1 MAFTLFL
8 FEAMLISLSGVL
20 APGPI
25 TAVAVSKGSRS
36 PLAGTQVAI
45 GHGLVELPLMAAVYW
60 GVGSTL
66 NSVLIRFAIGA
77 AGGLFLLWMGIGL
90 LRDSRRCEILKGTGK
105 HSPVLSG
112 VFFSIGNPYFLVW
125 WGTVGAVLIMRSLT
139 FGILG
144 FTAFA
149 LGHWIC
155 DLGWNTLLSWI
166 SFRGGQ
172 FFGQKFQQVVFFISG
187 IMLLFFGGRLV
198 FETLSALL

>member
-1 MAFTLFL
+1 MAFFLFL
-8 FEAMLISLSGVL
+8 SEAMLISLSGVL

-45 GHGLVELPLMAAVYW
+45 GHGLVEIPLMVAVYW

-66 NSVLIRFAIGA
+66 NSVLVRTAIGTT
-77 AGGLFLLWMGIGL
+77 GGLFLLWMGIGL
-90 LRDSRRCEILKGTGK
+90 LRNSRQNAILKASGN

-112 VFFSIGNPYFLVW
+112 VFFSVGNPYFLVW
-125 WGTVGAVLIMRSLT
+125 WGTVGAALIMRSLT

-144 FTAFA
+144 FTTFA
-149 LGHWIC
+149 LGHWVC

-198 FETLSALL
+198 IETLSAL

>member
-1 MAFTLFL
+1 MAFFL
-8 FEAMLISLSGVL
+8 ILSEAMLISLSGVL

-45 GHGLVELPLMAAVYW
+45 GHGLVEIPLMVAVYW

-66 NSVLIRFAIGA
+66 NSVLVRTAIGT

-90 LRDSRRCEILKGTGK
+90 LRDSRQNAILKTSGN

-112 VFFSIGNPYFLVW
+112 VFFSVGNPYFLVW
-125 WGTVGAVLIMRSLT
+125 WGTVGAALIMRSLT

-144 FTAFA
+144 FTTFA
-149 LGHWIC
+149 LGHWVC

-198 FETLSALL
+198 IETLSAL

>member
-1 MAFTLFL
+1 MAFFLFL
-8 FEAMLISLSGVL
+8 SEA
-20 APGPI
+20 
-25 TAVAVSKGSRS
+25 AVAVSKGSRS

-45 GHGLVELPLMAAVYW
+45 GHGLVEIPLMVAVYW

-66 NSVLIRFAIGA
+66 NSVLVRTAIGT

-90 LRDSRRCEILKGTGK
+90 LRDSRQNAILKTSGN

-112 VFFSIGNPYFLVW
+112 VFFSVGN
-125 WGTVGAVLIMRSLT
+125 
-139 FGILG
+139 ILG
-144 FTAFA
+144 FTTFA
-149 LGHWIC
+149 LGHWVC

-198 FETLSALL
+198 IETLSAL